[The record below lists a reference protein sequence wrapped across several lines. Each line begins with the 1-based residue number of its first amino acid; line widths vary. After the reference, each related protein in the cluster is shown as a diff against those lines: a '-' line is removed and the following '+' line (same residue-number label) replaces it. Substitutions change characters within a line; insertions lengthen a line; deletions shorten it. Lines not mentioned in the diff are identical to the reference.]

1 MCRLSGQIYRYVK
14 RDSKGIV
21 VYRSGVL
28 SKSYIRLVFDISD
41 TGGRKSELTWSL
53 AGDNLE
59 QIMEKYLKSHK
70 QKDPASTIRAGIDSA
85 LKTIFGY

>member
-28 SKSYIRLVFDISD
+28 SKSYIRHVFDISD
-41 TGGRKSELTWSL
+41 TGGRKSELTWSF

-70 QKDPASTIRAGIDSA
+70 QKDPESTIRAGIDSA
-85 LKTIFGY
+85 IKTIFGY

>member
-1 MCRLSGQIYRYVK
+1 MWFIDQGY
-14 RDSKGIV
+14 
-21 VYRSGVL
+21 
-28 SKSYIRLVFDISD
+28 LVSPIFGMALISVD